1 MPNLR
6 IPQNFTGAYNA
17 TSLITHQG
25 QSTTTLCACFYA
37 VAADGTVVAMTSY
50 SSNLTGVPGYPGVTF
65 KHTTGV
71 SASKT
76 EDYSGA
82 QAGQMEVDV
91 FLVAAGITEA
101 ELVAE
106 KWSQAQATLFVCNYE
121 ALDMGQLIMKSGYLG
136 EIRQLGVYAQAE
148 IKGLNNCLTA
158 QIGTVTR
165 PECPYD
171 LGDARCGVDL
181 TPFTHTGTLTT
192 VTSQSVF
199 IDTARTETGDY
210 FQNGK
215 IRFTSGPNSGLGD
228 FQVDNWNAATKTF
241 TLRRAVPYL
250 PAVGNT
256 YTAIRG
262 DQKRYQAD
270 CVVKFD
276 NGVRFGGEPFIVPYP
291 VFQAL
296 PQS

>member
-6 IPQNFTGAYNA
+6 IPQNFTGAYDA
-17 TSLITHQG
+17 TSLITHMG
-25 QSTTTLCACFYA
+25 LSTTTLCACFHA
-37 VAADGTVVAMTSY
+37 VATDGSVVAMTSY
-50 SSNLTGVPGYPGVTF
+50 SANLTGVPGYVGVTF

-106 KWSQAQATLFVCNYE
+106 KWSQATATLFVCNYE

-171 LGDARCGVDL
+171 LGDSRCGVDL
-181 TPFTHTGTLTT
+181 TTHTKTGTLTT

-210 FQNGK
+210 FQNGR
-215 IRFTSGPNSGLGD
+215 ITFTSGPNSGLGY
-228 FQVDNWNAATKTF
+228 FQIDNWDATTKTF

-250 PAVGNT
+250 PVAGNA

-262 DQKRYQAD
+262 CQKRYQTD
-270 CVVKFD
+270 CVTKFS
-276 NGVRFGGEPFIVPYP
+276 NGIAHGGFPYMQTYEQ
-291 VFQAL
+291 FSAL